1 MAHKKYKSSV
11 AQYFYNIYEAV
22 YTTAVGLGLTIKT
35 FFTKP
40 VTVRYPKIDIMEG
53 KPATDKVKM
62 PEEPLLSHKVY
73 DRFRGVL
80 YNDVFKCTACGLCE
94 QICPIDCIKI
104 DARKIP
110 EGKGLILFQYDIDE
124 ARCMHCG
131 LCVEIC
137 PVDSLVFTREFDL
150 IKHSPDEMI
159 ERFIDEETNKKLV
172 ERAIERARKA
182 KEAAAKKAATSKPA
196 AKPQSPKGDV
206 ANQAKPQEKKSEENS
221 KSQDKKEEEEKK

>member
-11 AQYFYNIYEAV
+11 TQYFYNIYEAV
-22 YTTAVGLGLTIKT
+22 YTTAIGLGLTIKT

-150 IKHSPDEMI
+150 IKPSPDEMI

-182 KEAAAKKAATSKPA
+182 KEAAAKKAA
-196 AKPQSPKGDV
+196 AKPKPQAPKGETT
-206 ANQAKPQEKKSEENS
+206 NQLQS
-221 KSQDKKEEEEKK
+221 EEKKAEGDTKSQVNKEKEEKK